1 MRIRDLL
8 AAESIELNGSA
19 AGKQDVLNKMVD
31 LMAKSGKIRDVETY
45 RKGVFAREEEGTTG
59 IGEGIAIPH
68 CKSDAVKAPGL
79 AAMVVK
85 DGVEFDALDGAPVN
99 LLFLIAAP
107 NTEDNVHL
115 EVLSKLSVLLMDEN
129 FTNGLKNAKTVDEFL
144 KVIDDAESA
153 KDEDEK
159 EDETGAKYKV
169 LAVTGCPTGIAHTYM
184 AAESLE
190 KHAAEMGITIK
201 VETRGSGGAKHVLT
215 DEEIAGAAAI
225 IVAADTKVPM
235 DRFDGKKVIE
245 CKVADGI
252 NKVFIDKY
260 LEVTGGVVNA
270 ETMPLL
276 NGYQHSLLGYHFLR
290 EEINEGGFVQLI
302 QNGFGPYIFD
312 NPFAKAMRQFGA
324 KEFAKLIYSAKKIYD
339 ENRADLE
346 KDRDDEE
353 FMAMYEQYEAF
364 DELEEQFMDMEE
376 SVTARIAEYV
386 DNHIEEFAEI
396 V

>member
-1 MRIRDLL
+1 MIGME
-8 AAESIELNGSA
+8 A
-19 AGKQDVLNKMVD
+19 NKIAITD
-31 LMAKSGKIRDVETY
+31 EALRRGA
-45 RKGVFAREEEGTTG
+45 EEG
-59 IGEGIAIPH
+59 
-68 CKSDAVKAPGL
+68 
-79 AAMVVK
+79 M
-85 DGVEFDALDGAPVN
+85 DG
-99 LLFLIAAP
+99 FL
-107 NTEDNVHL
+107 
-115 EVLSKLSVLLMDEN
+115 
-129 FTNGLKNAKTVDEFL
+129 
-144 KVIDDAESA
+144 
-153 KDEDEK
+153 
-159 EDETGAKYKV
+159 
-169 LAVTGCPTGIAHTYM
+169 
-184 AAESLE
+184 
-190 KHAAEMGITIK
+190 
-201 VETRGSGGAKHVLT
+201 
-215 DEEIAGAAAI
+215 
-225 IVAADTKVPM
+225 
-235 DRFDGKKVIE
+235 
-245 CKVADGI
+245 
-252 NKVFIDKY
+252 KVFIDKY

-302 QNGFGPYIFD
+302 H